1 MAEIARP
8 ASAGAWNRRMAFS
21 KRVIYGLLYYLLLA
35 SLTLTFMMPLVWM
48 ITSSFKPEGYVFE
61 YPPRLIAE
69 RIQWWNYRDA
79 WVQFPFW
86 TGLKNTMTIIMG
98 VLVGRLM
105 SAGLTAFA
113 FARLRFRGRNFLFML
128 VLSTMMIP
136 QQVRLIP
143 QFLLFRWFGWLNS
156 MKPLIWPSW
165 FGGGAYFIFLLRQ
178 FFMTIPR
185 DYDDAARIDGCGSF
199 GILWRIIAPMSA
211 PVLGVVA
218 IFTFMGGWNAFFGPT
233 IYLNTIDKYTLSVAI
248 RQWQWLG
255 DLSAGANKPGWVH
268 IMAMSTVLTVP
279 PVVVYFFT
287 QRYFVQGVVIS
298 GVKG

>member
-1 MAEIARP
+1 
-8 ASAGAWNRRMAFS
+8 
-21 KRVIYGLLYYLLLA
+21 
-35 SLTLTFMMPLVWM
+35 
-48 ITSSFKPEGYVFE
+48 
-61 YPPRLIAE
+61 
-69 RIQWWNYRDA
+69 
-79 WVQFPFW
+79 
-86 TGLKNTMTIIMG
+86 
-98 VLVGRLM
+98 
-105 SAGLTAFA
+105 
-113 FARLRFRGRNFLFML
+113 
-128 VLSTMMIP
+128 MIP

-199 GILWRIIAPMSA
+199 GIFWRIIAPMSA

-218 IFTFMGGWNAFFGPT
+218 IFTFIGGWNAFFGPT
-233 IYLNTIDKYTLSVAI
+233 IYLNTIDKYTLAVAI

-268 IMAMSTVLTVP
+268 IMAMSTVPTLP